1 MDGHFEVYE
10 HALVSARAK
19 RALLAI
25 VTAFALL
32 IGPWSVPAHA
42 ADGLVTGTVT
52 DAEGNPLPGVQ
63 VVVYWLHN
71 TSSPHFDPVNGDE
84 TDATGGYSLGAP
96 AGTVR
101 VQFYGTEDHA
111 GEWYDDAASLEDATD
126 LTLAGGGIVTAEAE
140 LAEFGSLDGHVDR
153 QPGDPQARSV
163 ALLDPATGAVRGRA
177 PLSESGDYSFPK
189 VAPGSY
195 KVSFNRLS
203 GMAFS
208 APSSG
213 RPRPSTPV
221 SEPPTW

>member
-111 GEWYDDAASLEDATD
+111 GEWYDDAASLEDATN
-126 LTLAGGGIVTAEAE
+126 LTLAAGGIVTAEAE

-177 PLSESGDYSFPK
+177 PSARAATTRSRRSLPAATRSRST
-189 VAPGSY
+189 GSAAWP
-195 KVSFNRLS
+195 SRQ
-203 GMAFS
+203 
-208 APSSG
+208 PSSG